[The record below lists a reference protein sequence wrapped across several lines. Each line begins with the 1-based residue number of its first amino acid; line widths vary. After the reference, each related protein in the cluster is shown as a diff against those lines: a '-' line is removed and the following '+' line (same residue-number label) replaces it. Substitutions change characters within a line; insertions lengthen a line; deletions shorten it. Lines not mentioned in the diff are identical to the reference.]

1 MGKFKTTNDTLAC
14 CSTSKGHLTQ
24 SSTAVAECLRY
35 NIPVTSLIITSKPP
49 TGTAAADFCWCT
61 FCDILTLKHNKIQ
74 VMQHCLQPLVAPHSS
89 VELHIKQFYIIS
101 HTSQRS
107 LICCQANVN
116 NGLNLKDITS
126 QTNAHIKLLTLC
138 LQHHNSE
145 IFPWMGPIWITE
157 F

>member
-49 TGTAAADFCWCT
+49 TGTAAADICWCT
-61 FCDILTLKHNKIQ
+61 FCDILTLKHNKTSDA
-74 VMQHCLQPLVAPHSS
+74 VALLVAASYSS
-89 VELHIKQFYIIS
+89 LLSLEVHIKQFYIIS

-126 QTNAHIKLLTLC
+126 QTNAHIKLLTLYI
-138 LQHHNSE
+138 QHVFLTVLESVQ
-145 IFPWMGPIWITE
+145 
-157 F
+157 